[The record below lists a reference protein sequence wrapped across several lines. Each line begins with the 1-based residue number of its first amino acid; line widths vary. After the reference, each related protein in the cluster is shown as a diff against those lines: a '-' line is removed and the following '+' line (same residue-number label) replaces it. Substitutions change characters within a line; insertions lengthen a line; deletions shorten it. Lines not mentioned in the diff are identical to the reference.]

1 MIGSEPELDELI
13 TALREDLPSTEDEAR
28 LRRNLVGS
36 GLMIGAA
43 CVTHH
48 VSGHLGLKAAAF
60 TSKWAASYGQC
71 IAWLEGLPL
80 VGGSLASGVGAAAK
94 GVIAATAVGV
104 TVGSVVHFTSEAPS
118 NPSAA
123 AGASLPARNAAS
135 PGKEPGLQAADAT
148 TVSPPE
154 PAPIADVSAPR
165 AREPANRAPRM
176 ASSAKLTAQQAQ
188 LAPRLSAP
196 LTAQQAQQAQL
207 APRLSAPPAAQ
218 QAQLAPRLSAPP
230 AVDAHATGKHT
241 PSQQDQGRRAAHSTS
256 ITTARATSPSSVVER
271 QAAGSGQTSRG
282 SRSSNTLPL
291 ETQLLERALLA
302 LRNEDVNLARRWLR
316 EHHERF
322 PRGVLAPERQ
332 RLLARLDGQLE
343 D

>member
-28 LRRNLVGS
+28 LRRNLMGS

-148 TVSPPE
+148 TASPPE

-176 ASSAKLTAQQAQ
+176 ASSAKLTAQQ
-188 LAPRLSAP
+188 
-196 LTAQQAQQAQL
+196 AQQAQQAQL